1 VDPTLRRFRTYVEDL
16 SSGRQTELGPT
27 DTRVFFCPDQPGAS
41 LGDLLYC
48 KNGTLLAQRF
58 DSGRLSA
65 AGEPVPIADH
75 VPYFRPTA
83 WSEFTVS
90 QDGTVVFST
99 GFPKTQLTWLDR
111 SGRELGTVWQPQPFW
126 GDLRISPDGLKVAA
140 GISDIATGGSDI
152 WIYDLTTGTGERLT
166 FEPGVEAMSVWSRD
180 GKRVSYGNAQA
191 AAPQLRMKAASGRG
205 TEEAFAP
212 GPFQLPF
219 DWSSDGRWIFY
230 QTSGNDVD
238 AEIWVASPA
247 SRKVLPLVQGP
258 FDHSQPCLS
267 PDGRYLAFI
276 ANETG
281 RDEIYVQRF
290 EDGEPPRLSG
300 ERTRVSQNGG
310 YMPRWCSGGKE
321 LVFLS
326 PQREVMAAECRL
338 GTVEF
343 GSPVRLFQL
352 PASFRAMAPP
362 VAAFDVAPDG
372 RKFLALVGKSADP
385 LHIIVNWRAALKG

>member
-1 VDPTLRRFRTYVEDL
+1 
-16 SSGRQTELGPT
+16 
-27 DTRVFFCPDQPGAS
+27 
-41 LGDLLYC
+41 
-48 KNGTLLAQRF
+48 
-58 DSGRLSA
+58 
-65 AGEPVPIADH
+65 
-75 VPYFRPTA
+75 
-83 WSEFTVS
+83 
-90 QDGTVVFST
+90 
-99 GFPKTQLTWLDR
+99 LTWLDR

-140 GISDIATGGSDI
+140 GIADITTGGSDI

-191 AAPQLRMKAASGRG
+191 AAPQLRMKPANGRG

-238 AEIWVASPA
+238 AEIWVASPD

-267 PDGRYLAFI
+267 PDGQYLAFI

-290 EDGEPPRLSG
+290 EDGDPPRLTR
-300 ERTRVSQNGG
+300 ERKRVSQNGG
-310 YMPRWCSGGKE
+310 FMPRWCNGGKE

-326 PQREVMAAECRL
+326 PEREVMAAECRL
-338 GTVEF
+338 GTAEF
-343 GSPVRLFQL
+343 GSPIRLFQL
-352 PASFRAMAPP
+352 PTSFRAMAPP

-385 LHIIVNWRAALKG
+385 LHIIVNWRAALKR